1 MRSSVDLPQPD
12 GPTNTMKFAVVNCN
26 IDAMEHMHL
35 CVGLAQADNLDL
47 GHQRLP
53 SLILNNL

>member
-1 MRSSVDLPQPD
+1 
-12 GPTNTMKFAVVNCN
+12 VNCN